1 MLTVN
6 FDPFPE
12 IHTDRLTL
20 RRMTTADLPRLFKL
34 RNDPQII
41 QNTDRPSSS
50 DMSAVEALFN
60 RMDQGI
66 NRNENITWGI
76 TFAQQSEL
84 IGTSGFWRIDFA
96 HHRAEIGYELLPEHW
111 NKGIMTE
118 ALRAMLACGF
128 SKMKIHSVEA
138 NINPKN
144 ESSRAVLLKCGFV
157 KEAYFRENY
166 YANGQFLDS
175 EIYSLLERDLR
186 KS

>member
-1 MLTVN
+1 
-6 FDPFPE
+6 
-12 IHTDRLTL
+12 
-20 RRMTTADLPRLFKL
+20 
-34 RNDPQII
+34 
-41 QNTDRPSSS
+41 
-50 DMSAVEALFN
+50 
-60 RMDQGI
+60 
-66 NRNENITWGI
+66 
-76 TFAQQSEL
+76 
-84 IGTSGFWRIDFA
+84 
-96 HHRAEIGYELLPEHW
+96 
-111 NKGIMTE
+111 MTE